1 MALPSQ
7 SMSGSDR
14 GRSMM
19 SSRRRKR
26 SGGPFLVFL
35 LIVVATAVTWWL
47 WPESDPLDAGA
58 PPGPPE
64 PAVAWVGDPV
74 VDPLVEPRPSVVEFS
89 SPPIEAANSEPV
101 YLVEEVQPPPPP
113 EVLQEIAV
121 VPEPPQRPAAP
132 LAPSLLDR
140 AAALIRAGDVV
151 EARALLSTSLR
162 SRELSDTEAEQI
174 RGTLAVLNNGM
185 IFGPEV
191 TPGDPFTRLY
201 EIKPGDALSQIA
213 NRQGVKTNWR
223 FLQRINGITDPSR
236 IRAGQRIKMVQGPFH
251 AEIDKRAH
259 RIDLWLGQ
267 GEDAIFIR
275 SLSVGLG
282 EFDSTPQGAFRV
294 RRGGKM
300 MNPSWTNPRTGQR
313 FAASDPNNPIGEF
326 WIGLDGIDPHNLQ
339 EQGFGIHGTIEPD
352 SIGQDR
358 SMGCVRLGDG
368 DIDLLYEM
376 LTEGNSVVLVRE

>member
-1 MALPSQ
+1 MR
-7 SMSGSDR
+7 GSLDERLERVRGQISLIDR
-14 GRSMM
+14 M
-19 SSRRRKR
+19 
-26 SGGPFLVFL
+26 VF
-35 LIVVATAVTWWL
+35 
-47 WPESDPLDAGA
+47 
-58 PPGPPE
+58 
-64 PAVAWVGDPV
+64 
-74 VDPLVEPRPSVVEFS
+74 F
-89 SPPIEAANSEPV
+89 
-101 YLVEEVQPPPPP
+101 
-113 EVLQEIAV
+113 
-121 VPEPPQRPAAP
+121 
-132 LAPSLLDR
+132 
-140 AAALIRAGDVV
+140 
-151 EARALLSTSLR
+151 
-162 SRELSDTEAEQI
+162 SDTEAEQI

-201 EIKPGDALSQIA
+201 EIKPGDALSHIA

-300 MNPSWTNPRTGQR
+300 MNPSWTNPRTGER